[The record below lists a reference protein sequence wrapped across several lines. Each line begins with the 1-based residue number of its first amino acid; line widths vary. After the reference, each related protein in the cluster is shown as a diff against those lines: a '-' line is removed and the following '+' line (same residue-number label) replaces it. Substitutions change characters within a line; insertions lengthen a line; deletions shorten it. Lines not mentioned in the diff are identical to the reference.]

1 MKTTELL
8 QLLIQSGMI
17 ATLDHL
23 AGENETA
30 FPRPALENM
39 FADHG
44 ASSPAEAVE
53 KSMQANLIEPFGPRL
68 GISSLGRRALL
79 LIEALEGGDI
89 EHIFRR
95 LRRMSGA
102 RETYELVRQGMTTR
116 FFASL
121 VDHPGVARLF
131 FCSPWIHPT
140 AKEAAIL
147 RHTALQVAKR
157 GTRLEVL
164 VLTRP
169 PEMMPKGI
177 EGGLAC
183 FKEVGAQFFFHSRLH
198 SKLYIREPDA
208 NGGLSMAIV
217 GSQNL
222 TRSNHL
228 ELGIRVN
235 NDSRMIDELIRYFL
249 ELMSYSTEA
258 EEA

>member
-1 MKTTELL
+1 MKSHELL
-8 QLLIQSGMI
+8 QLLGHGGIT
-17 ATLDHL
+17 ATLDQL
-23 AGENETA
+23 ARENATA
-30 FPRPALENM
+30 FPRAALENM
-39 FADHG
+39 FASFG

-53 KSMQANLIEPFGPRL
+53 KCMEASLIEPFGPRL
-68 GISSLGRRALL
+68 GISSFGRRALL
-79 LIEALEGGDI
+79 LIQALDGGDI

-95 LRRMSGA
+95 LRQMSGA

-116 FFASL
+116 FFTSL
-121 VDHPGVARLF
+121 VGHPGVARLF

-157 GTRLEVL
+157 AAKLDVL

-169 PEMMPKGI
+169 PEMMPKGT
-177 EGGLAC
+177 EGGLDC
-183 FKEVGAQFFFHSRLH
+183 FKDVGAQFFFHSRLH

-235 NDSRMIDELIRYFL
+235 NDGRMIDELIRYFL
-249 ELMSYSTEA
+249 ELTSYSTEP